1 MSSGSVS
8 FGLVRDEMQRSARH
22 SIASTRHSLFHGF
35 TTESKERMNFGST
48 VLEIQ
53 GSSAIVRP
61 EAGEESRAEGVD
73 ADGRDVVLRGGDETD
88 DFSGALRA
96 ATEHDGVALVVVD
109 LARVRQIT
117 SRALGAIVDSTNR
130 LAPRHGKVAVAGASA
145 RIQKVMDTLKLS
157 TLIASFESTQAAID
171 AKGSRPGS

>member
-1 MSSGSVS
+1 
-8 FGLVRDEMQRSARH
+8 
-22 SIASTRHSLFHGF
+22 
-35 TTESKERMNFGST
+35 MNFGST

-61 EAGEESRAEGVD
+61 EASDDTRVEAD
-73 ADGRDVVLRGGDETD
+73 ADDRDVVLRGGEETD
-88 DFSGALRA
+88 DFISALRA
-96 ATEHDGVALVVVD
+96 ATEHDGVAVVVVD
-109 LARVRQIT
+109 LGRVRQIT

-130 LAPRHGKVAVAGASA
+130 LAPRQGKVAVAGASA

-171 AKGSRPGS
+171 AKGSRSPS